1 MDSRVV
7 GPVGAGIVT
16 RVATGPSHVRETGML
31 VVMERIAAATIVTPS
46 GLLGPGAV
54 VVDAG
59 RIVDIE
65 PARGL
70 DDSTPARILAPGF
83 IDLQVNGVGPI
94 DVASAKD
101 GDWDE
106 LDARL
111 LAQGVTTWC
120 PTLVSAPL
128 DRFAAPL
135 ERIAT
140 AAARSDDRVRPSIA
154 GAHLEGPFLGGAPG
168 AHPLKFLQPPD
179 LAWLARLPDIVRVV
193 TLAPEAERALEAIR
207 LLSARGVLVS
217 LGHSTATYEET
228 LAAIDAGARLVTH
241 CFNGMGALHHRTPG
255 LIGAALTDDRL
266 AVSLITDLIHVHPA
280 AVSLVFRSK
289 SARRVALV
297 TDAVA
302 WEGDGDAPRL
312 ADGTLMGSTLTAD
325 AAIRN
330 VVEHCGV
337 SLLDAVHAAATTP
350 AELLGLS
357 DRGRIEPGAR
367 ADLVALNPDLTVHM
381 TWVEGRPHG

>member
-1 MDSRVV
+1 MLAVV
-7 GPVGAGIVT
+7 
-16 RVATGPSHVRETGML
+16 
-31 VVMERIAAATIVTPS
+31 ERIAAATIVTPF
-46 GLLGPGAV
+46 GLHGPGAV
-54 VVDAG
+54 VVDDG

-70 DDSTPARILAPGF
+70 HATPARILAPGF

-94 DVASAKD
+94 DVASAE
-101 GDWDE
+101 GDDWE
-106 LDARL
+106 TLDALL

-128 DRFAAPL
+128 DRFAVPL
-135 ERIAT
+135 ERIAA
-140 AAARSDDRVRPSIA
+140 AAARSNGSVRPVIA

-179 LAWLARLPDIVRVV
+179 LQWLEHLPDIVRVV
-193 TLAPEAERALEAIR
+193 TLAPETASALDAIR

-241 CFNGMGALHHRTPG
+241 CFNGMGALHHREPG

-280 AVSLVFRSK
+280 AVSLVFRAK
-289 SARRVALV
+289 SSQRVALV

-302 WEGDGDAPRL
+302 WEGEGDAPRL

-330 VVEHCGV
+330 AVQRCGV
-337 SLLDAVHAAATTP
+337 SLVDAVRAASTTP
-350 AELLGLS
+350 ADLLGLP

-367 ADLVALNPDLTVHM
+367 ADLVALNPDMTVDC
-381 TWVEGRPHG
+381 TWVAGATQG

>member
-1 MDSRVV
+1 
-7 GPVGAGIVT
+7 
-16 RVATGPSHVRETGML
+16 L
-31 VVMERIAAATIVTPS
+31 ERIAAATIVTPT
-46 GLLGPGAV
+46 GLHGPGAV

-65 PARGL
+65 AARGS
-70 DDSTPARILAPGF
+70 DPTPARILAPGF
-83 IDLQVNGVGPI
+83 IDLQVNGIGAI
-94 DVASAKD
+94 DVAVAANA
-101 GDWDE
+101 DWDE

-128 DRFAAPL
+128 DRFSAPL

-140 AAARSDDRVRPSIA
+140 AAARSDGTVRPAIA

-168 AHPLKFLQPPD
+168 AHPLKYLRPPD
-179 LAWLARLPDIVRVV
+179 LDWLAGLPDIVRVM
-193 TLAPEAERALEAIR
+193 TLAPEPPGALDAIR
-207 LLSARGVLVS
+207 LLSTRGVLVS
-217 LGHSTATYEET
+217 LGHSTATYEEA

-241 CFNGMGALHHRTPG
+241 CFNGMGALHHRKPG
-255 LIGAALTDDRL
+255 LVGAALTDDRV
-266 AVSLITDLIHVHPA
+266 AASLITDLIHVHPA
-280 AVSLVFRSK
+280 AVALVFRSK
-289 SARRVALV
+289 SAQRVALV

-302 WEGDGDAPRL
+302 WDGGGDAPRL

-330 VVEHCGV
+330 AVQRCGI
-337 SLLDAVHAAATTP
+337 SLTDAVHAAATTP
-350 AELLGLS
+350 ADLLGLA

-367 ADLVALNPDLTVHM
+367 ADLVALNPDLTVET
-381 TWVEGRPHG
+381 TWVEGRTRE

>member
-1 MDSRVV
+1 
-7 GPVGAGIVT
+7 
-16 RVATGPSHVRETGML
+16 
-31 VVMERIAAATIVTPS
+31 MEKIAAATIVTPL
-46 GLLGPGAV
+46 GLHGPGAV
-54 VVDAG
+54 VVDDG
-59 RIVDIE
+59 RIVGIE

-70 DDSTPARILAPGF
+70 DSTPARILAPGF
-83 IDLQVNGVGPI
+83 IDLQVNGVGSI
-94 DVASAKD
+94 DVATAA
-101 GDWDE
+101 GDDWEE

-135 ERIAT
+135 ERIAA
-140 AAARSDDRVRPSIA
+140 AAARSSDCVRPVIA

-168 AHPLKFLQPPD
+168 AHPLKFLRPPD
-179 LAWLARLPDIVRVV
+179 LEWLTSLPDIVRVV
-193 TLAPEAERALEAIR
+193 TLAPEVAHALDAIR
-207 LLSARGVLVS
+207 LLSVRGVLVS

-228 LAAIDAGARLVTH
+228 IAAIEAGARLVTH
-241 CFNGMGALHHRTPG
+241 CFNGMGPLHHREPG

-280 AVSLVFRSK
+280 AVALVFRAK
-289 SARRVALV
+289 SAERVALV

-302 WEGDGDAPRL
+302 WEGEGDAPRL
-312 ADGTLMGSTLTAD
+312 PDGTLMGSTLTAD

-330 VVEHCGV
+330 AVQRCGV
-337 SLLDAVHAAATTP
+337 SLVDAVRAAATTP
-350 AELLGLS
+350 ADLLGLA

-367 ADLVALNPDLTVHM
+367 ADLVALNPDLTVET
-381 TWVEGRPHG
+381 TWVLGRGAS

>member
-1 MDSRVV
+1 
-7 GPVGAGIVT
+7 
-16 RVATGPSHVRETGML
+16 ML
-31 VVMERIAAATIVTPS
+31 AAVERIPAATIVTPF
-46 GLLGPGAV
+46 GLHGPGAV
-54 VVDAG
+54 VVDDG

-70 DDSTPARILAPGF
+70 DTTPARILAPGF
-83 IDLQVNGVGPI
+83 IDLQVNGIGPI
-94 DVASAKD
+94 DVAGAEGD
-101 GDWDE
+101 DWDE
-106 LDARL
+106 LDMRL

-128 DRFAAPL
+128 DRFARPL
-135 ERIAT
+135 ERISV
-140 AAARSDDRVRPSIA
+140 AAGRADGRVRPVIA

-179 LAWLARLPDIVRVV
+179 LEWLASLPDIVRVV
-193 TLAPEAERALEAIR
+193 TLAPETARALDAIR
-207 LLSARGVLVS
+207 LLSGRGVLVS

-241 CFNGMGALHHRTPG
+241 CFNGMGPLHHREPG

-289 SARRVALV
+289 SAQRVALV

-302 WEGDGDAPRL
+302 WEGGGDAPRL

-330 VVEHCGV
+330 AVQRCGI
-337 SLLDAVHAAATTP
+337 SLADAVRAAATTP
-350 AELLGLS
+350 ADLLGLA

-367 ADLVALNPDLTVHM
+367 ADLVALNADLTVET
-381 TWVEGRPHG
+381 TWVLGQAAG